1 MRALL
6 VWAWHDDS
14 GRKERKMEI
23 RTVLVTAPDKDTGV
37 SLARS
42 LVAERIVACG
52 NVVPDLVSVYRWEG
66 EVHEDPE
73 VLLVLKTTAERM
85 DALTRRVRE
94 LHPYDVPEVLALPVK
109 EGAEEYMEWVVAECR
124 EAKREG

>member
-1 MRALL
+1 
-6 VWAWHDDS
+6 
-14 GRKERKMEI
+14 MEI